1 MKKTTYYR
9 EKRLEK
15 SLFSLQKIEGV
26 VNRMNQD
33 ELRQSAC
40 AQARE
45 LMETHNRALRRQKIF
60 RRSLLAVL
68 AVTGVLLLGL
78 IYYRIDASI
87 PSVIRFRA
95 DQEQELYLGFPGTG
109 DIISVSGQGES
120 NIPVGKVSI
129 DLSKKATLK
138 LPEEGSCK
146 LQVKLFGI
154 FPIKE
159 VGLQTISD
167 RELIPMGCPIG
178 LYVETEGVLVVGTGE
193 FVGVDGEI
201 YSPARDILKSGDYII
216 ALNGEA
222 VSKKSDLTDRIAESR
237 GKLQTLTVRRDE
249 EEITLQIKP
258 MKEKDSTYKL
268 GIWVRDNAQ
277 GIGTMTYMDADGN
290 FAALGHGITD
300 VDTSTLMQMHG
311 GRIYDAQIVGLRKG
325 SPGDPGEVTGRITY
339 TDQHVIGE
347 ITHNSNKGISGVCN
361 EAGKQM
367 TLAEP
372 LPIALRQEI
381 EKGYAQMLCTID
393 EKPEYFDIEIVK
405 IHKEDDRVNRGLE
418 IRVTDQRLLEL
429 TGGIVQGM
437 SGSPIIQNGRIVG
450 AVTHVL
456 VNDSTR
462 GYGIFI
468 EKMLETADK
477 KIE

>member
-1 MKKTTYYR
+1 M
-9 EKRLEK
+9 
-15 SLFSLQKIEGV
+15 QKNEGV
-26 VNRMNQD
+26 VSRMNQD
-33 ELRQSAC
+33 ELRQNAC
-40 AQARE
+40 ARARE
-45 LMETHNRALRRQKIF
+45 FLETHNKALRRQKIF
-60 RRSLLAVL
+60 RRALLVVL
-68 AVTGVLLLGL
+68 AVVGVSLFGL

-87 PSVIRFRA
+87 PSIIRVRA
-95 DQEQELYLGFPGTG
+95 EQEQELDLGFPGTG
-109 DIISVSGQGES
+109 NIISVSSQGKS

-129 DLSKKATLK
+129 DLSKKTTLK

-178 LYVETEGVLVVGTGE
+178 LYVETEGILVIGAGE
-193 FVGVDGEI
+193 FIGVDGET
-201 YSPARDILKSGDYII
+201 YSPAKDILKSGDYILE
-216 ALNGEA
+216 LNGEA
-222 VSKKSDLTDRIAESR
+222 VSKKKDLTERIAESQ
-237 GKLQTLTVRRDE
+237 GKMQTLTVKRDGE
-249 EEITLQIKP
+249 KMYLRIKP

-277 GIGTMTYMDADGN
+277 GIGTMTYMDAEGN

-325 SPGDPGEVTGRITY
+325 TPGDPGEVTGRITY
-339 TDQHVIGE
+339 TERHVIGE

-361 EAGKQM
+361 EMGRQM
-367 TLAEP
+367 SIAEP
-372 LPIALRQEI
+372 LPIGLQQEI
-381 EKGYAQMLCTID
+381 EKGYAQILCTID
-393 EKPEYFDIEIVK
+393 EEPEYFDIEIVK
-405 IHKEDDRVNRGLE
+405 IHKEFDRVNRGLE

-468 EKMLETADK
+468 EKMLEAADK
-477 KIE
+477 KID